1 MSRALFSQLYL
12 QKRGTGYNSG
22 CLRRTLCRGK
32 LIIRKDNN
40 TIMGDKSPKSVHK
53 QVAQKQI
60 KNDAEK
66 QRKQR
71 QTAQAASSKDKKG

>member
-1 MSRALFSQLYL
+1 
-12 QKRGTGYNSG
+12 
-22 CLRRTLCRGK
+22 
-32 LIIRKDNN
+32 
-40 TIMGDKSPKSVHK
+40 MGDKSPKSVHK